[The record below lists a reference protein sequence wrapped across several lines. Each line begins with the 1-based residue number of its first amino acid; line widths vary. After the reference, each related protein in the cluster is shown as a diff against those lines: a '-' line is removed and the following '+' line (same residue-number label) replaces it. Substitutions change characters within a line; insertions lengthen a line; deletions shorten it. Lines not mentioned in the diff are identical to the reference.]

1 MPVIKEN
8 QGLYT
13 VAPAHHLALYIIA
26 KNRLLALRMKVAALA
41 LFRSVEG
48 TLRKEFCVTVM
59 LHRTHR
65 SSARWRMLMPFV
77 LTAPLFLAA
86 CGESEKAQAPDPRPV
101 RTVLA
106 AQRAASDIVTLTGQ
120 VEAQNEASY
129 GFRIGGRII
138 ERLVNVGD
146 QVKPGQALAR
156 LDPQDEQNALRSAQ
170 AALAAADATLS
181 QTRNQYERQR
191 QLLARG
197 FTPRAQ
203 YEQAERAF
211 LAARSQVEDA
221 TARLRMAEDRLGFTE
236 LRADSAGVVTAR
248 RAEAG
253 EVVQPGQP
261 VIEVARQDGRDG
273 VFEVPAAL
281 LTSMP
286 ADPNVEVTLAT
297 DPNVKAQGRVREIAP
312 QADPVT
318 RTFRVRVGLINPPEA
333 MRLGSTVIG
342 RVATDSG
349 TVIEVPASALTRLND
364 QPAVWVVNPA
374 DKTVNLRNV
383 DVVRFTPNAVSIS
396 DGLKPEEIVVTAGV
410 QALHPGQ
417 QVRLLG
423 AQQ

>member
-1 MPVIKEN
+1 MPVIKEKH
-8 QGLYT
+8 GLYT
-13 VAPAHHLALYIIA
+13 VSGEHHLVLYIIA
-26 KNRLLALRMKVAALA
+26 KNRLLAPRMKVAALA

-48 TLRKEFCVTVM
+48 TLRKEFCVTVL

-65 SSARWRMLMPFV
+65 SSPRRRMLMPLA
-77 LTAPLFLAA
+77 LTMPLFLAA
-86 CGESEKAQAPDPRPV
+86 CGEGQQAQAPEPRPV

-106 AQRAASDIVTLTGQ
+106 TPRTASETVTLTGQ

-146 QVKPGQALAR
+146 KVKPGQALAR

-170 AALAAADATLS
+170 AALATAEATLS

-221 TARLRMAEDRLGFTE
+221 TARLKMAEDRLDFTE

-273 VFEVPAAL
+273 VFEVPATL

-286 ADPNVEVTLAT
+286 ADPTVEVSLAT
-297 DPNVKAQGRVREIAP
+297 DPNVKVQGRVREIAP

-318 RTFRVRVGLINPPEA
+318 RTFRVRVGLISPPEG

-364 QPAVWVVNPA
+364 QPAVWVVNPT
-374 DKTVNLRNV
+374 DRTVNLRNV
-383 DVVRFTPNAVSIS
+383 DVLRFTPNSVAIS
-396 DGLKPEEIVVTAGV
+396 EGLKPEDIVVTAGV